1 MAFLKTPGHG
11 FTPMGCLW
19 APVWGNSGPFRL
31 GAFGPCAA
39 APWGPVEGG
48 RIRALG
54 VLAFTGVP
62 FWPPPFFSLGPM
74 GVGGLHSTGACTQYA
89 TLGGSGRKHRVGRKS
104 PIHQKKRV
112 LPWEKKGASPMAKGD
127 SWRGGSGF

>member
-48 RIRALG
+48 PYPGFGRPCLYGRS
-54 VLAFTGVP
+54 VLAP
-62 FWPPPFFSLGPM
+62 SLFFFGHN
-74 GVGGLHSTGACTQYA
+74 GGGGLHSTGACTQYA
-89 TLGGSGRKHRVGRKS
+89 TQGGSGRKHLVGRKS